1 MKFTL
6 IGEQDGFKTT
16 QEFDEYSLPTV
27 LENMTVF
34 LRGCGYHF
42 DGSLEIVDIDGP
54 YGECTSE

>member
-6 IGEQDGFKTT
+6 IGEQDSFKTT

-27 LENMTVF
+27 LENITVF

-42 DGSLEIVDIDGP
+42 DGSLEIVD
-54 YGECTSE
+54 YKGECTSE

>member
-6 IGEQDGFKTT
+6 IGEQDSFKTT

-27 LENMTVF
+27 LENMTAF

-42 DGSLEIVDIDGP
+42 EGSLDIVD
-54 YGECTSE
+54 YKGECTSE

>member
-6 IGEQDGFKTT
+6 IGEQDCFKTT

-27 LENMTVF
+27 LENITIF

-42 DGSLEIVDIDGP
+42 DGSLEIVDIDG
-54 YGECTSE
+54 ECTSE